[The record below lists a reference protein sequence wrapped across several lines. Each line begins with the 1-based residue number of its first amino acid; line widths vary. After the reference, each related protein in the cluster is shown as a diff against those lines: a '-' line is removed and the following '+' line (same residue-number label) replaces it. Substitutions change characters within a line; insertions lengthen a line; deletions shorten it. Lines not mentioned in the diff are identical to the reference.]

1 MCLPVDEATLSCAR
15 HRRTAI
21 RDRRRGAQSPR
32 MARNEVRRHRHAE
45 CIPGPSGAGAVV
57 AALCPARR
65 RFYARVLPVY
75 ARGRLLD
82 LGCGAQPLYGAY
94 RNRVSYA
101 VAADWPS
108 SLHATSNIDAFCD
121 LTQPLPFRDGS
132 FDTVLFSDVLEHLP
146 DPALALREIARIL
159 APSGVLLMNT
169 PFMYWI
175 HEAPHD
181 YLRHSRYSLTRLA
194 EESRLDVVEVAGLG
208 GAGDVLVDI
217 VSKCLLGVPVLGS
230 ICVRLLQGIAVSRRN
245 GPIATA
251 LRKRTETHFPLGHGM
266 VARKRA
272 AA

>member
-1 MCLPVDEATLSCAR
+1 MRNPLAWRATKYDGIATLSAS
-15 HRRTAI
+15 
-21 RDRRRGAQSPR
+21 RDPQALAPSSRLSAQL
-32 MARNEVRRHRHAE
+32 
-45 CIPGPSGAGAVV
+45 V
-57 AALCPARR
+57 AD
-65 RFYARVLPVY
+65 FYARVLPVY